1 MAYAFRNFE
10 EPERDI
16 HQQMLEVI
24 RSSIPDGSGW
34 VPAVVAEQIVAELR
48 ASDPELLHL
57 WLEDSAARFIQQHI
71 VRILASNRA
80 RSKATA
86 GARAFG
92 AAAVRFAAGDID
104 AMQMF
109 DLTYAIEDGTQK
121 RIADMT
127 GRDHLFIA
135 EKFALEAKQYALLE
149 QFHKAVAK
157 KVGARKTSDVFTA
170 EKYEQLYKSIT
181 NL

>member
-1 MAYAFRNFE
+1 MAYAFRGFQD
-10 EPERDI
+10 PERDV

-34 VPAVVAEQIVAELR
+34 APSVVAEEIVAELR
-48 ASDPELLHL
+48 VSDPELLHL
-57 WLEDSAARFIQQHI
+57 WLEDGAARFVQTHL
-71 VRILASNRA
+71 VRILAANRA
-80 RSKATA
+80 RSKATT
-86 GARAFG
+86 GARLFG
-92 AAAVRFAAGDID
+92 EAAIRFSSGDVD

-109 DLTYAIEDGTQK
+109 DLTYAIEDGTQRK
-121 RIADMT
+121 IADMT
-127 GRDHLFIA
+127 GSDHLYIA
-135 EKFALEAKQYALLE
+135 QRFALEAKQYALLE